1 MKRKMKVELTII
13 FILIAVSL
21 IGLFFSSAKGPE
33 LMLDPSD
40 ILLEWKDNHET
51 LFTQSCAWNKTD
63 RNWEGAVDMNVYNTD
78 GELIYASLDDGGVR
92 VSIKAGERLSLSA
105 KIPFSQIRGFYSD
118 NSIVIRWNWESQE
131 VERRFK
137 I

>member
-1 MKRKMKVELTII
+1 MKKKRRVELTVI
-13 FILIAVSL
+13 FILIAVIV
-21 IGLFFSSAKGPE
+21 IGLFFLSAKGPE

-40 ILLEWKDNHET
+40 ILLEWRDNHKT
-51 LFTQSCAWNKTD
+51 LFTQSYAWNKTNRD
-63 RNWEGAVDMNVYNTD
+63 WEGAVDMNVYNTD
-78 GELIYASLDDGGVR
+78 GEPIYASLDVGGVR

-118 NSIVIRWNWESQE
+118 NSIIIRWIWESQE